1 MRCEQALERLSDYI
15 DGTVSAPMRVALENH
30 FAECRSCERELV
42 TLRECL
48 ALFQEITPVDPPEDF
63 RAKVWAKIEATQRI
77 ERRSWRTLLPIPA
90 LSARALAAVALAVV
104 AVTSSLFT
112 TQLWTGLIALGPN
125 LSLPAGIRLK
135 PAADLF
141 HGRPDVMVS
150 SRTPSPVAVG
160 QEALLTIDLQPKQP
174 LRNARLIVVRPSGLL
189 SSTRG
194 VSLPYGARIIWQ
206 GSLDAGS
213 LVSVPLSL
221 TAKEPG
227 VYRVVVRL
235 EADDYG
241 GYGCRIFVPF
251 GVQPKPRDDRPI
263 IAGNL
268 SMDALLAAAARE
280 TGQIMSADLSS
291 QRPLPVNIPVTTPG
305 RIVSQICSQRELGWS
320 VSDGVYNMYKV
331 DYP

>member
-1 MRCEQALERLSDYI
+1 MRCEQALECLSDYI
-15 DGTVSAPMRVALENH
+15 DGAVSAPMQVALDNH
-30 FAECRSCERELV
+30 FAECRSCQRELI

-48 ALFQEITPVDPPEDF
+48 ALFQELTPVDPPADF
-63 RAKVWAKIEATQRI
+63 RTRVWARIEADQHA
-77 ERRSWRTLLPIPA
+77 RRRTLRDLLPLPA
-90 LSARALAAVALAVV
+90 MSPRVLAAAALLLVLL
-104 AVTSSLFT
+104 TSSLFT
-112 TQLWTGLIALGPN
+112 TRLWTGLVALGPN
-125 LSLPAGIRLK
+125 PSFPAGIRLR

-150 SRTPSPVAVG
+150 SETPSPIPVG
-160 QEALLTIDLQPKQP
+160 EEASLTIDLQPKQS
-174 LRNARLIVVRPSGLL
+174 LQNARLIMVRPDGLL

-194 VSLPYGARIIWQ
+194 VSLPYGGRIIWQ

-213 LVSVPLSL
+213 LVSVPLKV
-221 TAKEPG
+221 TARAPG
-227 VYRVVVRL
+227 VYRVLVRL
-235 EADDYG
+235 EADEYG

-251 GVQPKPRDDRPI
+251 GTKPNRDGHSV

-268 SMDALLAAAARE
+268 SMDDLLAAAARE
-280 TGQIMSADLSS
+280 TGQIMSADLSA

-305 RIVSQICSQRELGWS
+305 RIVSQICSQRELCWS